1 MRIELRKPELLRQSP
16 LYCTSSEDTCCTLAD
31 SDTPA
36 KSQFQPHSRWWIIRF
51 EIGVIFTAALLMS
64 AILLLIYQNPDQAP
78 RSLSLEKHSREIA
91 QINEESREYQLAGS
105 EQKFNDSKKLMQ
117 EKLKEVAREHMGL
130 EISSVDLVDYPFR
143 NSQAMV
149 EKFGLDPSSV
159 CDIAHKIPLHMQK
172 ISQTGSF
179 GLFAKKYSPHEI
191 EIYIMDERSWQSNV
205 HYGLDATNGKGQRA
219 STYFHLSSC
228 TDEITDKGPYLLRC
242 SDENDGYSFTALNQ
256 ADIVSSFASHHFCR
270 IDLDPWRQSLFEY
283 GKMLRDQIWQFQTE
297 SMPELVDSESLEESF
312 AEMNRQDDLAH
323 IVWVMIHG
331 EFGEQDTQDMIK
343 RYEEK
348 YGSLPAALLDLI
360 GEGGETEVR
369 SQTAPPGDPDIPTI
383 IIPAGSGMSD
393 VQPDF
398 EPRTLKVTLGINS
411 TVRWV
416 NVNETP
422 LSIASDSKYDGLEFF
437 SPHLMPGDTW
447 EFTFPREGV
456 FDYHSNPYP
465 WMTGQV
471 VVMGN
476 KNTLL
481 PQEKTYS
488 YENATHP
495 PLEPIG
501 SYSDYFVG
509 NVHEASEIAGYAV
522 SEPILPEGTKL
533 QLIGI
538 HGDGVVQLYAS
549 PHQISEETLDK
560 EFTYDLQG
568 ILILYERVPER
579 LSNLDANTLVE
590 RWAEGEGVQAS
601 LKSNG
606 RAEAVKEISTGRGPG
621 GEFDIPA
628 RVITSISDDVQV
640 SIGGFYDGSTLR
652 SILAN

>member
-1 MRIELRKPELLRQSP
+1 M
-16 LYCTSSEDTCCTLAD
+16 
-31 SDTPA
+31 
-36 KSQFQPHSRWWIIRF
+36 
-51 EIGVIFTAALLMS
+51 IFIMALLMS
-64 AILLLIYQNPDQAP
+64 AILLLIYQDPDQTP
-78 RSLSLEKHSREIA
+78 KSLSLEKHSREIA
-91 QINEESREYQLAGS
+91 QIHEESREYQLAGD
-105 EQKFNDSKKLMQ
+105 EQKLNDSKKLMQ
-117 EKLKEVAREHMGL
+117 EKLKEAAREHMGL

-143 NSQAMV
+143 NSQAIV
-149 EKFGLDPSSV
+149 ERLGSDPSSV

-172 ISQTGSF
+172 ISQTENF
-179 GLFAKKYSPHEI
+179 GLFAKKYSQYGI

-228 TDEITDKGPYLLRC
+228 TDEITDKEPYLLRC
-242 SDENDGYSFTALNQ
+242 SDENDGYRFTAFNQ
-256 ADIVSSFASHHFCR
+256 ADIVSILTSHHFCR
-270 IDLDPWRQSLFEY
+270 IELDPWRQSLLEY
-283 GKMLRDQIWQFQTE
+283 GEVLRDERQQFETE
-297 SMPELVDSESLEESF
+297 SMPKLVDSESHQEFF
-312 AEMNRQDDLAH
+312 AEMIRQDDLES
-323 IVWVMIHG
+323 IVWAMIHG
-331 EFGEQDTQDMIK
+331 KLGEQDPQDMIK
-343 RYEEK
+343 RYEEE
-348 YGSLPAALLDLI
+348 YGSLPAALLHLI

-369 SQTAPPGDPDIPTI
+369 SQTVPPGDPNIPTI
-383 IIPAGSGMSD
+383 VIPAGSSMLDTQSN
-393 VQPDF
+393 F
-398 EPRTLKVTLGINS
+398 EPPTLKVTLGINS

-416 NVNETP
+416 NADETP
-422 LSIASDSKYDGLEFF
+422 LSIISDHKYDGLEFF
-437 SPHLMPGDTW
+437 SPHLMPGDAW
-447 EFTFPREGV
+447 EFTFPREGA
-456 FDYHSNPYP
+456 FDYHSFPHP

-471 VVMGN
+471 VVVGS
-476 KNTLL
+476 KNA
-481 PQEKTYS
+481 PPVQEKTYS

-590 RWAEGEGVQAS
+590 RWAEGEGVQAP

-606 RAEAVKEISTGRGPG
+606 RAEAAKEISTGRGPG

-628 RVITSISDDVQV
+628 RVVTSISDDVQV
-640 SIGGFYDGSTLR
+640 SISGFYDGGALR